1 MTQLR
6 QERDQLRAQLQQ
18 FQNVPVQQAQS
29 QPQPQIPQVKAPPI
43 EWTKQNIEKFNQ
55 VVDALALKMSGLTKD
70 DIAGLEFRDD
80 GDELQERWKYSRE
93 QAKNDILNNIR
104 QAQERY
110 VAEQTAFLQRHQASM
125 QAYNEFAQREMAEQ
139 DYQQVFNYAANDYFK
154 QQTPMNQQIIN
165 DAFIRIQKGVASPAD
180 TYIMS
185 NYYTQAKAS
194 YRGGGKQTNKTAA
207 KPKVRQP
214 PNLPKVDGMSGT
226 TNPTGDSISINEL
239 EKLIE
244 AGDFKHIPKK
254 YQDYYRNST
263 AIFNV

>member
-1 MTQLR
+1 
-6 QERDQLRAQLQQ
+6 
-18 FQNVPVQQAQS
+18 
-29 QPQPQIPQVKAPPI
+29 
-43 EWTKQNIEKFNQ
+43 
-55 VVDALALKMSGLTKD
+55 
-70 DIAGLEFRDD
+70 
-80 GDELQERWKYSRE
+80 
-93 QAKNDILNNIR
+93 
-104 QAQERY
+104 
-110 VAEQTAFLQRHQASM
+110 M
-125 QAYNEFAQREMAEQ
+125 QDYNEFAQREMAEP

-194 YRGGGKQTNKTAA
+194 YHGGGNQNQQTNKPAA

-214 PNLPKVDGMSGT
+214 PNLPKVDRMSGT
-226 TNPTGDSISINEL
+226 TNPTGDSMSMNDL

-254 YQDYYRNST
+254 YQDYYKNST